1 MLRLFLPLYIIL
13 TVYTFFY
20 KDIYGYV
27 ISEFLAEE
35 IAEDTEVD
43 YSGFFKI
50 VFDFLETKNPE
61 DWKSVIN
68 SYSTENVPLDIIDI
82 DDKRIDGETL
92 KKLYAGKIVS
102 DIDDDYSGSIMV
114 KVPKHKKVLVV
125 GPTETIDTLEES
137 IFAILLIGNVLIVG
151 MIFLWGQTVRR
162 KINHLMSMA
171 QQFGAGNFSARA
183 STKPSKRVGDLNRSF
198 NLMAERIEELIN
210 SHKMLTN
217 AVSHELKTPIARM
230 QFELAYAQEHQSL
243 SQYQASLNSIDD
255 DVNELELL
263 VSELLSYAKYDRH
276 ELLMRIEP
284 HALNEW
290 LYEWQQSFKPIHA
303 PDIALDVMHLDNNGS
318 RSDWFNQQQT
328 TPPDSAHNATPNV
341 MSSEHK
347 GSRKFDAHAMERLLD
362 NLVNNA
368 LRYAKSQVVVRIEL
382 QAKSWTLV
390 VEDDG
395 VGIPEDKRSFVF
407 EPFARLDKS
416 RNRQTGGV
424 GLGLAIVKQIVNH
437 HHGEIHIDDS
447 PLGGARFSV
456 HLHDE

>member
-20 KDIYGYV
+20 RDIYGYV
-27 ISEFLAEE
+27 ITEFLAEE
-35 IAEDTEVD
+35 IAEDTEKD
-43 YSGFFKI
+43 YSGFFNI
-50 VFDFLETKNPE
+50 VFDFLESKDPE
-61 DWKSVIN
+61 SWKSVIQ
-68 SYSTENVPLDIIDI
+68 SYSTENVPLDIIPI
-82 DDKRIDGETL
+82 DNERISDEARE
-92 KKLYAGKIVS
+92 KLHLGRIVS
-102 DIDDDYSGSIMV
+102 DISVSYLGSVMV
-114 KVPKHKKVLVV
+114 KVPEHQMVLVV
-125 GPTETIDTLEES
+125 GPTGSTDKLEES
-137 IFAILLIGNVLIVG
+137 VFAILLIGNVLTVG
-151 MIFLWGQTVRR
+151 MVFFWGQIVRR
-162 KINHLMSMA
+162 KINHLRSMA

-183 STKPSKRVGDLNRSF
+183 STKPSKRVGDLNQSF
-198 NLMAERIEELIN
+198 NLMAERIEGLIN

-230 QFELAYAQEHQSL
+230 QFELAYAQDHQSL
-243 SQYQASLNSIDD
+243 QQYEASMNSIDE

-284 HALNEW
+284 HSLNEW
-290 LYEWQQSFKPIHA
+290 LHEWQQSFKPIYTSG
-303 PDIALDVMHLDNNGS
+303 IRLDVMHLENNGS
-318 RSDWFNQQQT
+318 RSDWLNQWQT
-328 TPPDSAHNATPNV
+328 TLPDSAHNATPNV
-341 MSSEHK
+341 MPSDYNSL
-347 GSRKFDAHAMERLLD
+347 RKFDAHAMERLLG

-382 QAKSWTLV
+382 QAKSWVLV

-395 VGIPEDKRSFVF
+395 AGIPENKRNFVF

-437 HHGEIHIDDS
+437 HHGDIRIDDS

-456 HLHDE
+456 RLHDD